1 MTVAGIPEVII
12 LPQIF
17 QKDKVIKLIIPV
29 VTNTSCGI
37 VHLLPSN
44 SHDGRFTQELL
55 GGSPGIEDSRRKKLG
70 SKTPRLRVDLG

>member
-1 MTVAGIPEVII
+1 MTVAGIPGVII

-37 VHLLPSN
+37 VHLLPSY
-44 SHDGRFTQELL
+44 SHDIDLHKNYL
-55 GGSPGIEDSRRKKLG
+55 GEVLVL
-70 SKTPRLRVDLG
+70 KTPERN

>member
-1 MTVAGIPEVII
+1 MTVAGIPGVII

-17 QKDKVIKLIIPV
+17 QKVKVIKLIIPV

-44 SHDGRFTQELL
+44 SHDIDLHKNYL
-55 GGSPGIEDSRRKKLG
+55 GEVLVL
-70 SKTPRLRVDLG
+70 KTLERN